1 MKVTFIC
8 LFLLFSI
15 CLIANPNEPNII
27 SELWYADNGHLMMEI
42 FPHYFSIGLPDS
54 TEVGFFDGT
63 TYVPLPDSIVIQDYQ
78 ILVLDVDEVLPA
90 LDLNPEEDSLFTYI
104 NYNGYHM
111 LVEGLKWGNGTGVV
125 LRPLQANQSFV
136 QYWQHDPEGVWTR
149 WYKDAP
155 PTPGTSPNN
164 PIARDTLR
172 IVVRNQ
178 HGNPIPNLPV
188 YQVPYSSWG
197 LYGYTDTSGVFVDTL
212 YAGYHYFVIRSPETN
227 EIVFQ
232 HGFYLEPNVT
242 TTIPVTI
249 TMTDNNDDYI
259 PVEPDMLFRAYP
271 TPFNRKENNA
281 ITFEYRGNPK
291 LRTNSSIRLYD
302 NKGRFI
308 TKIDM
313 PRAGKTI
320 WEPDSNL
327 STGMYFARLISG
339 NHILDTT
346 ALILLK

>member
-1 MKVTFIC
+1 MKVILVC

-15 CLIANPNEPNII
+15 CLIANPNGPNII

-42 FPHYFSIGLPDS
+42 CSHYFSGWLPDS
-54 TEVGFFDGT
+54 TEVGFSDGS

-78 ILVLDVDEVLPA
+78 IVVLDVDEVLPA
-90 LDLNPEEDSLFTYI
+90 LDFNPEEDTLSTYI
-104 NYNGYHM
+104 NDNGYHM
-111 LVEGLKWGNGTGVV
+111 LVEALKWGNGTGVN

-172 IVVRNQ
+172 IVARNQ
-178 HGNPIPNLPV
+178 HGHPIPNLPI
-188 YQVPYSSWG
+188 YRHPNSSWG
-197 LYGYTDTSGVFVDTL
+197 LYGYTDTNGVFVDTL
-212 YAGYHYFVIRSPETN
+212 YAGYYYFVIRNPETN

-242 TTIPVTI
+242 TTIPITI
-249 TMTDNNDDYI
+249 SLTGNDDNYI
-259 PVEPDMLFRAYP
+259 PVETGMQFRAYP

-281 ITFEYRGNPK
+281 ITFEYKGYSK
-291 LRTNSSIRLYD
+291 LISNSYIRLYD

-308 TKIDM
+308 TQIDM
-313 PRAGKTI
+313 PRVGKTI
-320 WEPDSNL
+320 WEPGS
-327 STGMYFARLISG
+327 SISSGMYFARMISG

-346 ALILLK
+346 SLILLK